1 MAARAKKISE
11 LTAANTAANTD
22 YLLIVTN
29 TAGTAVTS
37 KMVFQNVVDSVFSLG
52 SNTTLNLVSANVGG
66 AYVFRGSA
74 NTRAAVNTQVGT
86 TGSNG
91 SIYLSTAGKIYL
103 KVAAT
108 GVAATDWQRVTTTAV
123 D

>member
-1 MAARAKKISE
+1 MADRAKKISE
-11 LTAANTAANTD
+11 LTTANSAANSA
-22 YLLIVTN
+22 YMLLVSN

-37 KMVFQNVVDSVFSLG
+37 KIVFQTVVDSVFSLG
-52 SNTTLNLVSANVGG
+52 SNIALNLVSANVGG
-66 AYVFRGSA
+66 AYVFSGSA
-74 NTRAAVNTQVGT
+74 NTRADVNTQVGT

-103 KVAAT
+103 KIAAT
-108 GVAATDWQRVTTTAV
+108 GTAETDWQRVTTTAV

>member
-1 MAARAKKISE
+1 MADRAKKISE
-11 LTAANTAANTD
+11 LTAANSAANTD

-29 TAGTAVTS
+29 TAGTAVT
-37 KMVFQNVVDSVFSLG
+37 KRINFANAAASVFG
-52 SNTTLNLVSANVGG
+52 VGCNTTLSIGAANVSG
-66 AYVFRGSA
+66 AFVYSGNA
-74 NTRAAVNTQVGT
+74 TTRLGVNTQVGT
-86 TGSNG
+86 AGSNG

-108 GVAATDWQRVTTTAV
+108 GTAATDWQRVTTTSV